1 MSGGAPQGN
10 NNAGRNKPF
19 WRAIDRA
26 IVQDD
31 GKRLREA
38 AEKLLDL
45 AAAGEQWAVKELGD
59 RLDGKPSQ
67 SIDLTA
73 DVTNRAAGMSDD
85 ALAEIANAGNRD
97 QT

>member
-1 MSGGAPQGN
+1 MAGGAPQGN

-45 AAAGEQWAVKELGD
+45 AAQGEQWAVKELAD
-59 RLDGKPSQ
+59 RLDGKAAQ
-67 SIDLTA
+67 AIELTA
-73 DVTNRAAGMSDD
+73 DITNRAAALSDD

-97 QT
+97 KT

>member
-1 MSGGAPQGN
+1 MAGGAPQGN

-31 GKRLREA
+31 GKRLRDA

-45 AAAGEQWAVKELGD
+45 AAQGEQWAVRELAD
-59 RLDGKPSQ
+59 RLDGRPAQ
-67 SIDLTA
+67 ALT
-73 DVTNRAAGMSDD
+73 DSNGDPLTITFMLKDERV
-85 ALAEIANAGNRD
+85 L
-97 QT
+97 